1 MLHYIR
7 RSLPAKFALFAFII
21 AGIGI
26 LGIAFYSFHDASS
39 LLRQQSVQRLS
50 SELQRLTLGL
60 NENITR
66 MRNDV
71 ERIAGSNFLVER
83 YQTASGYDEI
93 DADETSWRENLKIRF
108 ISLLEQRPGY
118 LQVRFIGLADSG
130 MEILRVERQD
140 NEIISVAQDKLQK
153 KGQYAY
159 VNETL
164 KLDVDE
170 QYISPVELNREHGII
185 SRPLQPVMRAAA
197 PVFNLQGKVSGVI
210 VININFNLIVKQF
223 LHAPE
228 HVSYA
233 IADKQGDYLFHFDKE
248 RRFTRALGGEPGL
261 IQDFSSVGLLHSS
274 LASPRQAVTKISDF
288 KVLKLPEE
296 SASLIVRY
304 L

>member
-185 SRPLQPVMRAAA
+185 SRPL
-197 PVFNLQGKVSGVI
+197 
-210 VININFNLIVKQF
+210 
-223 LHAPE
+223 
-228 HVSYA
+228 
-233 IADKQGDYLFHFDKE
+233 
-248 RRFTRALGGEPGL
+248 
-261 IQDFSSVGLLHSS
+261 
-274 LASPRQAVTKISDF
+274 
-288 KVLKLPEE
+288 
-296 SASLIVRY
+296 
-304 L
+304 